1 MDWDLV
7 VVGAS
12 SAGLYAAT
20 ELARA
25 GKRVAVWEQARTLN
39 PARRTLIVTPH
50 LWKIFPHLK
59 TPILL
64 HTIRDL
70 VLASSCTQTRVTLK
84 DPDLI
89 IERGA
94 LIHALA
100 AEAQAAGVSIFFDRR
115 FCAIESWANGAK
127 IEFQNAAREKIFV
140 TTRDVIGADG
150 VFSDVARA
158 VGLQHPP
165 TVPILQA
172 EIELPHN
179 WNPAVTQVW
188 FDTAETRFFYWL
200 IPESTTRAVVGLVGD
215 ASAQMRHILR
225 RFLER
230 EGFMH
235 SRHAALAY
243 QGARIALY
251 EPRLKPATKIGNARV
266 LLVGDAAG
274 HVKVTTVG
282 GTVSGILGAAAAV
295 RALTHNTAYDKE
307 LRALTLE
314 LALHWGMRAALDR
327 LDNRAYDQL
336 VTSVNPRVQEFL
348 SEHNRDEMAGV
359 AWQLPFLQPGLL
371 ALVPRML
378 WQTLR
383 GRPPKPTVAMQPQD

>member
-1 MDWDLV
+1 MDWDVV

-12 SAGLYAAT
+12 SAGLYAAA

-25 GKRVAVWEQARTLN
+25 GKRVAVLEQARTLN

-50 LWKIFPHLK
+50 LWKIFPQLQA
-59 TPILL
+59 PVLL

-70 VLASSCTQTRVTLK
+70 VLASPSAQTRVTLN

-100 AEAQAAGVSIFFDRR
+100 AQAQAAGVTILFDRR
-115 FCAIESWANGAK
+115 FRGIQAHANGACV
-127 IEFQNAAREKIFV
+127 EFENAAREKISV
-140 TTRDVIGADG
+140 TTRAVLGADG

-158 VGLQHPP
+158 VGLAHPP

-172 EIELPHN
+172 EIELPHA

-188 FDTAETRFFYWL
+188 FDTDETRFFYWL
-200 IPESTTRAVVGLVGD
+200 IPESNTRAVVGLVGD
-215 ASAQMRHILR
+215 EGAQMRHILR

-230 EGFMH
+230 EGFK
-235 SRHAALAY
+235 AIAY

-251 EPRLKPATKIGNARV
+251 HPRLKPSTEIGNARV

-295 RALTHNTAYDKE
+295 RAIVHATAYETE
-307 LRALTLE
+307 LRALTNE
-314 LALHWGMRAALDR
+314 LALHWGMRVALDR
-327 LDNRAYDQL
+327 LDNRAYDHL
-336 VTSVNPRVQEFL
+336 ITSVNPRVQKFL

-359 AWQLPFLQPGLL
+359 VWQLPFLQPSLIAL
-371 ALVPRML
+371 APRIFL
-378 WQTLR
+378 QTLR
-383 GRPPKPTVAMQPQD
+383 GRSAKPNVAVQPQD